1 MITLIT
7 ALGDL
12 FALIIL
18 NRANDPLDNVATSL
32 VVAKRTV
39 VVNRVT
45 RSTNHVLD
53 PVPDVS
59 DEGSDVAICREI
71 PCGSAAL
78 LQLI

>member
-1 MITLIT
+1 MTLKT

-12 FALIIL
+12 FALMIRK
-18 NRANDPLDNVATSL
+18 RANEPLDNVATSL

-59 DEGSDVAICREI
+59 DEGSDVAICRK
-71 PCGSAAL
+71 CYVGQYRVSK
-78 LQLI
+78 

>member
-71 PCGSAAL
+71 PCRSAAL

>member
-59 DEGSDVAICREI
+59 DEGSDVAICQEI

>member
-7 ALGDL
+7 ALGDR

-59 DEGSDVAICREI
+59 DEGSDVAICQEI